1 MIPNPTSEIS
11 IKRRP
16 YTPILSPEPHSKIL
30 PSAILN
36 AQDTITMPSLH
47 INTSTTSNSKALS
60 DGELQR
66 IKDYQDALE
75 ATARWQQDIAPT
87 FGSPDH
93 EILPDSF
100 IDEETGRKI
109 QEYLNEG
116 SIPSRAPSP
125 SADEDEGS
133 DIYVN
138 DEEQMKIDER
148 SREAMP
154 LTIHPD
160 QEQEKDYDEPET
172 IAAGSSPQETFAMT
186 PRTKAKWEAIP
197 SPSPIWSASQSVKER
212 WASPP
217 SPTWDQAALNRMKEI
232 EKALQAVKT
241 SHQGTTAGTTTKEK
255 GSIFGPVPT
264 ETQWKF
270 DFHKFAHANEDQGVL
285 KTQIQQTANE
295 PEVQK
300 GLLNYQGYQSAY
312 SLLTPIRRELLLLQ
326 GETRQVYDLAI
337 KANERNNML
346 EEQLTKVMRQLI
358 TSQKEAVSNV
368 PMEPLRKHFPGCFQ
382 PEGKKRTS
390 TDAREKYIPQRPG
403 RQTPPNDQ
411 YDHTNPRWDNQA
423 PRFTRKPKR
432 WYGFHTG
439 DLAQNIKTDNAT
451 SVRCMDTSN
460 GTVPNTPVLI
470 VTTIVDTD
478 LINVHKAP
486 LAATDET
493 PQYNVSQ

>member
-1 MIPNPTSEIS
+1 
-11 IKRRP
+11 
-16 YTPILSPEPHSKIL
+16 
-30 PSAILN
+30 
-36 AQDTITMPSLH
+36 MPSLH

-93 EILPDSF
+93 EILPNSF

-160 QEQEKDYDEPET
+160 QEQEKDHDEPKT

-186 PRTKAKWEAIP
+186 PTTKAKWEAIP
-197 SPSPIWSASQSVKER
+197 SPIWSASQSTKER

-217 SPTWDQAALNRMKEI
+217 SPTWNQAALNHMQEI
-232 EKALQAVKT
+232 EKALQAVKN
-241 SHQGTTAGTTTKEK
+241 SHQDTTAGTTTKAK
-255 GSIFGPVPT
+255 GSTFRPAPT
-264 ETQWKF
+264 KF

-285 KTQIQQTANE
+285 KTQTQQTANK

-312 SLLTPIRRELLLLQ
+312 SLLTPIRRELLLLHQ
-326 GETRQVYDLAI
+326 EKLFLTWECLWSPGKLCEGMDI
-337 KANERNNML
+337 DRNL
-346 EEQLTKVMRQLI
+346 SK
-358 TSQKEAVSNV
+358 
-368 PMEPLRKHFPGCFQ
+368 
-382 PEGKKRTS
+382 
-390 TDAREKYIPQRPG
+390 
-403 RQTPPNDQ
+403 
-411 YDHTNPRWDNQA
+411 
-423 PRFTRKPKR
+423 
-432 WYGFHTG
+432 
-439 DLAQNIKTDNAT
+439 
-451 SVRCMDTSN
+451 
-460 GTVPNTPVLI
+460 
-470 VTTIVDTD
+470 
-478 LINVHKAP
+478 
-486 LAATDET
+486 
-493 PQYNVSQ
+493 

>member
-11 IKRRP
+11 IKGRP
-16 YTPILSPEPHSKIL
+16 YAPILSSEPHSKIL
-30 PSAILN
+30 PSAMLN

-60 DGELQR
+60 EGELQR

-75 ATARWQQDIAPT
+75 ATAQWQQNVAPT
-87 FGSPDH
+87 FGSPNN
-93 EILPDSF
+93 ELLPHSF

-148 SREAMP
+148 SGEAML

-160 QEQEKDYDEPET
+160 QEQEKDHDEPET
-172 IAAGSSPQETFAMT
+172 IAAGSSQQETFAMT

-197 SPSPIWSASQSVKER
+197 SPSPVWSASQSTKER

-217 SPTWDQAALNRMKEI
+217 SPTWDQAA
-232 EKALQAVKT
+232 
-241 SHQGTTAGTTTKEK
+241 
-255 GSIFGPVPT
+255 
-264 ETQWKF
+264 
-270 DFHKFAHANEDQGVL
+270 
-285 KTQIQQTANE
+285 
-295 PEVQK
+295 
-300 GLLNYQGYQSAY
+300 LNYQGYQSAY

-337 KANERNNML
+337 KANERGNML

-390 TDAREKYIPQRPG
+390 TDVREKYIPQRPG
-403 RQTPPNDQ
+403 RQTPPNDR
-411 YDHTNPRWDNQA
+411 YDHTNPRWDNQV